1 MSTVMLLSLSAEK
14 AYFQVYLSNKA
25 VLLSCCFRSRSLEVA
40 GERENGRARGRHARG
55 ESPSRAPVFSCANY
69 FQAPATQANE
79 NFTLKVNSRRFKL
92 NRAYS
97 ISFNSWNV
105 GNFFWSL
112 ILKDCIKVH
121 EKKKEVA
128 VLCSHP
134 LKKINTMHFHVA
146 IVHAQWRQRN
156 VQRVAWDQAAHWG
169 KKTKNAAS
177 QTVDFLP
184 RLQLGSLKLPIN
196 CRRFEVIW
204 LRERT
209 AGGTRLRWQATT
221 TIKRVVI
228 FQIHI
233 NNQILFQNL
242 NPTSSS
248 CHFHYTVDLYQS

>member
-1 MSTVMLLSLSAEK
+1 MKVTLLCSFLQKTNYAVGFLLKAIGELWQQRRRRLRKLSL
-14 AYFQVYLSNKA
+14 
-25 VLLSCCFRSRSLEVA
+25 RSRRLEVA
-40 GERENGRARGRHARG
+40 GERENGRARV
-55 ESPSRAPVFSCANY
+55 RAPVFSCANY
-69 FQAPATQANE
+69 FQVPATQANE
-79 NFTLKVNSRRFKL
+79 NFTLKVNSRRFNL

-97 ISFNSWNV
+97 ISFNSPNV

-169 KKTKNAAS
+169 KKTKNTAS

-184 RLQLGSLKLPIN
+184 RLQLGSLKLPVN
-196 CRRFEVIW
+196 SRRFEVIW

-209 AGGTRLRWQATT
+209 AVGHATEMT
-221 TIKRVVI
+221 G
-228 FQIHI
+228 
-233 NNQILFQNL
+233 NDN
-242 NPTSSS
+242 
-248 CHFHYTVDLYQS
+248 D